1 MSEEIIRTE
10 FDLQYG
16 DRYRTAPKGDSS
28 PTVQKWIDF
37 EAARKE
43 AKRKANKAAKQSD
56 KPKPEAETNVAS
68 NPETTTSAP
77 ANTAVSFNERDE
89 ALIKV
94 LNEYYG
100 ASIPSGQR
108 HPRFTEE
115 TSHWMCW
122 VCDNDPEKA
131 IAMSLRLDWVKDW
144 KPNAGEVEDLVR
156 TASKKKLL
164 THCPKALKELLAKVD
179 GEAKSVNAAL
189 TPQDD
194 GLPFEKWTARI
205 ESLFDKVPC
214 LREVCE
220 PHPKRLWVFLFI
232 AAAALMGTLMT
243 LCWYRFYDRPEK
255 RRRLNYNVLGI
266 GDPASGKNALERIV
280 DLLCEPIMLADKLVN
295 DTINAWKEEQR
306 MKGANKDKNAK
317 PKGIVRMHGA
327 RTANGVFIN
336 DMVNAWIEVDGERVQ
351 MHLLTVD
358 TEALNNIKMG
368 KGGQWIDKSVME
380 IKAWNNETDSQQY
393 ANLDSVTGFFQ
404 IFWNLVR
411 TCTPTALNIMCNDRN
426 FGTGYP
432 TRLSPIPVPGTG
444 FQMMELRTESPKAL
458 EADETLR
465 EWAYK
470 LDKRQGELPL
480 WPLVVQ
486 CWHWTNDH
494 MEIAAFNNDKADE
507 LLLKRVAQTSMCLVA
522 PWVDLHHWE
531 EREKNGTYEIDDV
544 DKELMDLVLD
554 IQYRTQHHYFGE
566 LARKYFDDQQKEATI
581 FCRRTTRYE
590 LCFQKL
596 PDNFTTDQFV
606 ATFNFVNTQSANK
619 ALNRFL
625 QDKSIERVKRGVY
638 KKRVQSIS

>member
-1 MSEEIIRTE
+1 MNENIIRSDY
-10 FDLQYG
+10 DLQYG
-16 DRYRTAPKGDSS
+16 DRYRQDDSS
-28 PTVQKWIDF
+28 PLMQKWIDF
-37 EAARKE
+37 EAERKK
-43 AKRKANKAAKQSD
+43 AKREANKKTKRGETEESAA
-56 KPKPEAETNVAS
+56 AANVAS
-68 NPETTTSAP
+68 VPETSACEP
-77 ANTAVSFNERDE
+77 ANPTVTFTEYDE
-89 ALIKV
+89 ALIAG
-94 LNEYYG
+94 LNEFYG
-100 ASIPSGQR
+100 ESLPSGKR

-115 TSHWMCW
+115 TSHWLCW
-122 VCDNDPEKA
+122 ICDNDPEKA
-131 IAMSLRLDWVKDW
+131 IAMALRLDWVKDW
-144 KPNAGEVEDLVR
+144 NPNAGEVEDLVQ

-164 THCPKALKELLAKVD
+164 TRCPKALKEIIDKVD
-179 GEAKSVNAAL
+179 AKFKTGNVSSN
-189 TPQDD
+189 TPDND
-194 GLPFEKWTARI
+194 LPFDNWTERI
-205 ESLFDKVPC
+205 RKLFDKVPC

-220 PHPKRLWVFLFI
+220 PHPKRLWVFLFF

-243 LCWYRFYDRPEK
+243 LCWYKFYDRPEK

-280 DLLCEPIMLADKLVN
+280 ELFCEPIALADKLVN

-306 MKGANKDKNAK
+306 MKGVNKDKSAK

-336 DMVNAWIEVDGERVQ
+336 DMVNAWTEVGGERMQ

-393 ANLDSVTGFFQ
+393 GNIDSVTGFFQ
-404 IFWNLVR
+404 VFWNLVR
-411 TCTPTALNIMCNDRN
+411 TCTPSALALMCNDRN

-432 TRLSPIPVPGTG
+432 TRLSAIPVPGTG

-465 EWAYK
+465 QWAYK

-486 CWHWTNDH
+486 CWNWTNDH

-507 LLLKRVAQTSMCLVA
+507 LLLKRIAQTSLCIVA
-522 PWVDLHHWE
+522 PWVDLHHWDD
-531 EREKNGTYEIDDV
+531 REKTGTYEIDEV

-566 LARKYFDDQQKEATI
+566 LARKYFDEQQKEATI

-590 LCFQKL
+590 QCFQKL
-596 PDNFTTDQFV
+596 PDSFTTAQFT
-606 ATFNFVNTQSANK
+606 ATFGFVNTQSANK

-625 QDKSIERVKRGVY
+625 QDNSIERVRRGFY

>member
-16 DRYRTAPKGDSS
+16 DRYRKAPKGDSS

-37 EAARKE
+37 EAERKK
-43 AKRKANKAAKQSD
+43 AKREANKKSRQEE
-56 KPKPEAETNVAS
+56 KPEPAVAASVAS
-68 NPETTTSAP
+68 APEASEP
-77 ANTAVSFNERDE
+77 ANATVTFTAYDE
-89 ALIKV
+89 ALV
-94 LNEYYG
+94 AALNEYYG
-100 ASIPSGQR
+100 DSLPSGKR

-115 TSHWMCW
+115 TSHWVCW
-122 VCDNDPEKA
+122 LCDNDPEKA
-131 IAMSLRLDWVKDW
+131 IAMALRLNWVKDW
-144 KPNAGEVEDLVR
+144 KPNDGEVEDLVR
-156 TASKKKLL
+156 TAAKKKLL
-164 THCPKALKELLAKVD
+164 THCPKALKEIIAKVD
-179 GEAKSVNAAL
+179 AQTKTDKVSST
-189 TPQDD
+189 TPDD
-194 GLPFEKWTARI
+194 DLPFDNWTARI

-336 DMVNAWIEVDGERVQ
+336 DMVNAWTEVAGERIQ

-393 ANLDSVTGFFQ
+393 GNLDSVTGFFQ

-411 TCTPTALNIMCNDRN
+411 TCTPMALNIMCNDRN

-432 TRLSPIPVPGTG
+432 TRLSAIPVPGTG

-486 CWHWTNDH
+486 CWNWTNDR

-507 LLLKRVAQTSMCLVA
+507 LLLKRVAQTCLCLVA

>member
-1 MSEEIIRTE
+1 MTEEIFRTE

-37 EAARKE
+37 EAERKK
-43 AKRKANKAAKQSD
+43 AKREANKKSKQEE
-56 KPKPEAETNVAS
+56 KPEPAVAANVAS
-68 NPETTTSAP
+68 VSEASEP
-77 ANTAVSFNERDE
+77 ANATVTFTAYDE
-89 ALIKV
+89 ALV
-94 LNEYYG
+94 AALNEYYG
-100 ASIPSGQR
+100 DSLSSGKR

-115 TSHWMCW
+115 TSHWVCW
-122 VCDNDPEKA
+122 LCDNDPEKA
-131 IAMSLRLDWVKDW
+131 IAMALRLNWVKDW
-144 KPNAGEVEDLVR
+144 KPNDGEVEDLVR
-156 TASKKKLL
+156 TAAKKKLL
-164 THCPKALKELLAKVD
+164 THCPKALKEIIAKVD
-179 GEAKSVNAAL
+179 AQTKTDKVSST
-189 TPQDD
+189 TPDD
-194 GLPFEKWTARI
+194 DLPFDNWTARI

-336 DMVNAWIEVDGERVQ
+336 DMVNAWTEVAGERIQ

-393 ANLDSVTGFFQ
+393 GNLDSVTGFFQ

-411 TCTPTALNIMCNDRN
+411 TCTPMALNIMCNDRN

-432 TRLSPIPVPGTG
+432 TRLSAIPVPGTG

-486 CWHWTNDH
+486 CWNWTNDR

-507 LLLKRVAQTSMCLVA
+507 LLLKRVAQTCLCLVA

-554 IQYRTQHHYFGE
+554 IQYRTQQHYFGE

-590 LCFQKL
+590 LCFEKL

>member
-1 MSEEIIRTE
+1 MSEEILRTE
-10 FDLQYG
+10 MDLQYG
-16 DRYRTAPKGDSS
+16 ERYRQAPKGDSS

-37 EAARKE
+37 EAERRK
-43 AKRKANKAAKQSD
+43 AKREANKKTKQEKMPEVMVAAS
-56 KPKPEAETNVAS
+56 V
-68 NPETTTSAP
+68 TSAP
-77 ANTAVSFNERDE
+77 EASEPANTTVTFTPYDE
-89 ALIKV
+89 ALIAE
-94 LNEYYG
+94 LNEFYG
-100 ASIPSGQR
+100 ESLPSGKR

-115 TSHWMCW
+115 TSHWVCW
-122 VCDNDPEKA
+122 LCDNDPTKA
-131 IAMSLRLDWVKDW
+131 IAMALRLNWVQDW
-144 KPNAGEVEDLVR
+144 KPNPGEVEDLVH
-156 TASKKKLL
+156 TAAKKKLL
-164 THCPKALKELLAKVD
+164 THCPKALKEIIAKVD
-179 GEAKSVNAAL
+179 AKTKTDKVSSTSL
-189 TPQDD
+189 DD
-194 GLPFEKWTARI
+194 DLPVDKWIDRI
-205 ESLFDKVPC
+205 GNLFDKVPC

-243 LCWYRFYDRPEK
+243 LCWFRFYDRPEK

-336 DMVNAWIEVDGERVQ
+336 DMVNAWTEVAGERVQ

-393 ANLDSVTGFFQ
+393 GNLDSVTGFFQ

-411 TCTPTALNIMCNDRN
+411 TCTPMALNIMCNDRN

-432 TRLSPIPVPGTG
+432 TRLSAIPVPGTG
-444 FQMMELRTESPKAL
+444 FKMMELRTESPKAL

-486 CWHWTNDH
+486 CWNWTNDH

-507 LLLKRVAQTSMCLVA
+507 LLLKRVAQTSLCLVA
-522 PWVDLHHWE
+522 PWVDLHHWD

-596 PDNFTTDQFV
+596 PDNFSTEQFV

>member
-10 FDLQYG
+10 FDLQHG

-43 AKRKANKAAKQSD
+43 AKREANKKSRQEE
-56 KPKPEAETNVAS
+56 KPEPAVAASVAS
-68 NPETTTSAP
+68 APEASEP
-77 ANTAVSFNERDE
+77 ANATVTFTAYDE
-89 ALIKV
+89 ALV
-94 LNEYYG
+94 AALNEYYG
-100 ASIPSGQR
+100 DSLPSGKR

-115 TSHWMCW
+115 TSHWVCW
-122 VCDNDPEKA
+122 LCDNDPEKA
-131 IAMSLRLDWVKDW
+131 IAMALRLNWVKDW
-144 KPNAGEVEDLVR
+144 KPNDGEVEDLVR
-156 TASKKKLL
+156 TAAKKKLL
-164 THCPKALKELLAKVD
+164 THCPKALKEIIAKVD
-179 GEAKSVNAAL
+179 AQTKTDKVSST
-189 TPQDD
+189 TPDD
-194 GLPFEKWTARI
+194 DLPFDNWTARI

-336 DMVNAWIEVDGERVQ
+336 DMVNAWTEVAGERIQ

-393 ANLDSVTGFFQ
+393 GNLDSVTGFFQ

-411 TCTPTALNIMCNDRN
+411 TCTPMALNIMCNDRN

-432 TRLSPIPVPGTG
+432 TRLSAIPVPGTG